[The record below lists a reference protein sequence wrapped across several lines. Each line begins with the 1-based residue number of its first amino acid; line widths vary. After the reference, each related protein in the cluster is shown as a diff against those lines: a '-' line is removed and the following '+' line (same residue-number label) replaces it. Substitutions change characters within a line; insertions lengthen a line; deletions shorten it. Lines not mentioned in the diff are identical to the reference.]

1 MASFTFQV
9 EQSERPP
16 MVRVRDLDDEAEALA
31 YAQQLLADWT
41 DSPSV
46 DVLHEGH
53 LLTRLRRR
61 AL

>member
-9 EQSERPP
+9 EQSEQQP

-31 YAQQLLADWT
+31 YAQQLLADWA